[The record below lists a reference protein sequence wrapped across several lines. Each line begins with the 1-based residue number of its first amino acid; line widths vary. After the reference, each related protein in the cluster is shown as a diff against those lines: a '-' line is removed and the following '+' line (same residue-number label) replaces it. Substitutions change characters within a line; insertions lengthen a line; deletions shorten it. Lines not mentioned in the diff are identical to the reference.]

1 LAFFSLRASV
11 KGVRGGDCMRSF
23 AGLGFIAGFV
33 LVCLHLLL
41 PSRVGAEAP
50 MLLVPMDETQ
60 TAHCRAYGLT
70 YQALQRGAPNVA
82 WLLNFRGGSFLVPDQ
97 PEIRQF
103 ATGAGIRIE
112 PVTTTE
118 VQQIFA
124 VIAEE
129 NMDVVAL
136 ETAPRIG
143 IYLPEGDDSDVVAS
157 LLTYS
162 GIAWTRVYDAEI
174 LGNGLEKID
183 WLHIHHRDF
192 TGQGHKRGPDAGD
205 RETARR
211 HGFSAVWQMKH
222 EVAERIR
229 AFLFNGGFLFAM
241 CSAAETFDIALAAQ
255 GIDIVGRWFDNTDTD
270 ENFQARLDFE
280 RSLAFTDFTITP
292 EIPRGYSDIDVTIN
306 RRDSTFRL
314 FPFAAQVDAIPAL
327 LNQNHTQTIQG
338 FMGETSSFRK
348 ALVKKSV
355 TILAE
360 NNDGVSVRYLCGT
373 HGRGVFSYYGGHAPG
388 HGAGAYVREAPG
400 FRLILNNVLFPAA
413 KIKPRKT

>member
-1 LAFFSLRASV
+1 MGKR
-11 KGVRGGDCMRSF
+11 
-23 AGLGFIAGFV
+23 AGLCITATVFLV
-33 LVCLHLLL
+33 LLHLFW
-41 PSRVGAEAP
+41 PGRARGDGP

-60 TAHCRAYGLT
+60 PAHCRAYGLT
-70 YQALQRGAPNVA
+70 YQALQRGAPHVA

-103 ATGAGIRIE
+103 AAGGGIRLE
-112 PVTTTE
+112 PVTPAE
-118 VQQIFA
+118 VQQIFT

-129 NMDVVAL
+129 NMDVVTL

-143 IYLPEGDDSDVVAS
+143 IYLPEGDDSDVVAG

-162 GIAWTRVYDAEI
+162 GISWTRVYDEEI
-174 LGNGLEKID
+174 LGTGLEKID

-192 TGQGHKRGPDAGD
+192 TGQGHKRGPDVGD
-205 RETARR
+205 RETTRR

-222 EVAERIR
+222 QVAERIR
-229 AFLFNGGFLFAM
+229 GFLFHGGFLFAM

-255 GIDIVGRWFDNTDTD
+255 GIDIVGSWFDGTDPE
-270 ENFQARLDFE
+270 ENYQFKLDFD
-280 RSLAFTDFTITP
+280 RSLAFTGFTITP
-292 EIPRGYSDIDVTIN
+292 EVPRGYSDIDVTIN
-306 RRDSTFRL
+306 RRHSTFRL
-314 FPFAAQVDAIPAL
+314 FPFAAQVDAIPSL
-327 LNQNHTQTIQG
+327 LNQNHLQTIPG

-348 ALVKKSV
+348 TLVKKSV

-388 HGAGAYVREAPG
+388 HGTDAYVREAPG

-413 KIKPRKT
+413 KIRPRKT